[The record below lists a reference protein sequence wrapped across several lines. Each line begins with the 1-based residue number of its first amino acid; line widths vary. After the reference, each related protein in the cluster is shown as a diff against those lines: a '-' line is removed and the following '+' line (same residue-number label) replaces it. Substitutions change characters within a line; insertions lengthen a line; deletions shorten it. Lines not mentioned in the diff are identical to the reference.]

1 MLVLPWPKEAK
12 EIRASY
18 PGKLL
23 LKGFWSPRYLRS
35 EMTTEHFSVFS
46 KFRKRYMLYWLGILA
61 ISAFLG
67 VLAIVQMTKENE
79 AFMDRMQ
86 EKYIDE

>member
-1 MLVLPWPKEAK
+1 
-12 EIRASY
+12 
-18 PGKLL
+18 
-23 LKGFWSPRYLRS
+23 
-35 EMTTEHFSVFS
+35 MTTEHFSVFS

>member
-1 MLVLPWPKEAK
+1 
-12 EIRASY
+12 
-18 PGKLL
+18 
-23 LKGFWSPRYLRS
+23 
-35 EMTTEHFSVFS
+35 
-46 KFRKRYMLYWLGILA
+46 MLYWLGILV